1 MITYKNIITRRIGGV
16 VLEIS
21 LDKPRAKNA
30 LTLAMYTGLSEILLA
45 AQSDASV
52 RVVIL
57 RGMGGNFT
65 SGNDLTDF
73 MQSPPVEGEDSPVF
87 RFLRTLVAFEKPII
101 AAVDGWA
108 IGVGVTMLLHCDLVY
123 AAHDARLQLPFVNLA
138 VVPEAASS
146 LLLPRLIGHA
156 RAAELL
162 YFGDPFSA
170 EDAKEMGMINELFEP
185 DQLFDAV
192 AERALRLADKA
203 PQALIETKRLLR
215 RRTAAST
222 QEVEEALVEEGR
234 VFVER
239 LASKE
244 FKEAVSAFFEK
255 RKPEFG

>member
-1 MITYKNIITRRIGGV
+1 M
-16 VLEIS
+16 LEIS

-30 LTLAMYTGLSEILLA
+30 LTLAMYTGLSEILTA
-45 AQSDASV
+45 AQSDVTV
-52 RVVIL
+52 RVVVL
-57 RGMGGNFT
+57 RGNGGNFT

-87 RFLRTLVAFEKPII
+87 RFLRTLIAFEKPII

-108 IGVGVTMLLHCDLVY
+108 IGVGATMLLHCDLVY
-123 AAHDARLQLPFVNLA
+123 AASNARFQLPFVNLA
-138 VVPEAASS
+138 VVPEAAST
-146 LLLPRLIGHA
+146 LLLPRLVGQA

-170 EDAKEMGMINELFEP
+170 EDAHEMGLVNALFEP
-185 DQLFDAV
+185 EALFEEV
-192 AERALRLADKA
+192 SKRALRLADKA
-203 PQALIETKRLLR
+203 PIALIETKRLLR

-222 QEVEEALVEEGR
+222 QEVEDALVAEGR

-244 FKEAVSAFFEK
+244 FAEAVAAFFEK
-255 RKPEFG
+255 RKPDFG

>member
-1 MITYKNIITRRIGGV
+1 MITYKNISTRRIGGV

-30 LTLAMYTGLSEILLA
+30 LTLAMYTGLSEILTA
-45 AQSDASV
+45 AQSDVTV
-52 RVVIL
+52 RVVVL
-57 RGMGGNFT
+57 RGNGGNFT

-87 RFLRTLVAFEKPII
+87 RFLRTLIAFEKPII

-108 IGVGVTMLLHCDLVY
+108 IGVGATMLLHCDLVY
-123 AAHDARLQLPFVNLA
+123 AASNARFQLPFVNLA
-138 VVPEAASS
+138 VVPEAAST
-146 LLLPRLIGHA
+146 LLLPRLVGQA

-170 EDAKEMGMINELFEP
+170 EDAHEMGLVNALFEP
-185 DQLFDAV
+185 EALFEEV
-192 AERALRLADKA
+192 SKRALRLADKA
-203 PQALIETKRLLR
+203 PIALIETKRLLR
-215 RRTAAST
+215 RRTPACT
-222 QEVEEALVEEGR
+222 QEVEEALVAEGR

-244 FKEAVSAFFEK
+244 FAEAVAAFFEK
-255 RKPEFG
+255 RKPDFG